1 MTELTGIC
9 DETAAA
15 TGAPQ
20 AWLVT
25 TGEYDDYQVVMACA
39 DERRARA
46 EADAL
51 NRARHRRLY
60 AQVEAVPFVR

>member
-39 DERRARA
+39 DERRAR
-46 EADAL
+46 
-51 NRARHRRLY
+51 HRRLY